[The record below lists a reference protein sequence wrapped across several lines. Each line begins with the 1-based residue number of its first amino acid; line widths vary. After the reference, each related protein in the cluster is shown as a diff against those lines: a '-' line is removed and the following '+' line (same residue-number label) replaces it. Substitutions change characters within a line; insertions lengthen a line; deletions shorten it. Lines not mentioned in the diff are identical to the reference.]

1 MVGPEGVDAMEVIE
15 VVVGV
20 CLRRYTLV
28 RMMMRMSR
36 VQWSQSMYVDGVG
49 TSRCMS
55 DAATGPSHTVG
66 YEDLLPSQCMS
77 RDDREEHTSLTYV
90 GPQSPLPTWLS
101 PPLFSGFAHKGG

>member
-1 MVGPEGVDAMEVIE
+1 MLAPVHTCKDDDEDESSTVESKCEGD
-15 VVVGV
+15 
-20 CLRRYTLV
+20 
-28 RMMMRMSR
+28 SN
-36 VQWSQSMYVDGVG
+36 MYVDGVG

-90 GPQSPLPTWLS
+90 GPQSPLPTWVS